1 MFLYSWYLVS
11 LSNQYRTQIHPSC
24 LIAVL
29 RRVPR
34 CASSAGAA
42 SFIRDLSK
50 SGKRDIINA
59 FLMDLHMVGAYQIRW
74 FSEPTLKP
82 SWQQYVKEQMDFLQI
97 EMNLSNIWRLSS
109 YRIVNT
115 LLLGY
120 NKTIQ
125 LLWYG
130 EIIAVD
136 SEVHIKLINA
146 IRNHYEELFNVKPA
160 VRLEIITRF

>member
-1 MFLYSWYLVS
+1 MFLYSWYHVS
-11 LSNQYRTQIHPSC
+11 FSNQYRTQIRPSC

-34 CASSAGAA
+34 CASSVGAA
-42 SFIRDLSK
+42 SFIRNLLK
-50 SGKRDIINA
+50 SGKRDIINT
-59 FLMDLHMVGAYQIRW
+59 FLVDLHMAGAYQIRW
-74 FSEPTLKP
+74 FPEPTLKP
-82 SWQQYVKEQMDFLQI
+82 SWQQYVKEQIDFLQTEI
-97 EMNLSNIWRLSS
+97 NLNNIWRLSS
-109 YRIVNT
+109 YRIAKT

-136 SEVHIKLINA
+136 SEVYIKLINA
-146 IRNHYEELFNVKPA
+146 ICNHYEELFNVKFA
-160 VRLEIITRF
+160 VRLEIITRY